1 MNTTIDDGNDK
12 KFGVEL
18 VHASFKILSV
28 SRDGKCSI
36 KILASKG
43 AD

>member
-1 MNTTIDDGNDK
+1 MNTTIDNGNSN

-18 VHASFKILSV
+18 LHASFKILSV
-28 SRDGKCSI
+28 SRDGKCII